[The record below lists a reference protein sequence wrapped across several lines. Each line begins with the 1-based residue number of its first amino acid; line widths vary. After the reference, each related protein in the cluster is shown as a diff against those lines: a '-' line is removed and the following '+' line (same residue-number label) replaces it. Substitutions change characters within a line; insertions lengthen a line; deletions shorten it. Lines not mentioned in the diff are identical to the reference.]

1 MEMEKRQIF
10 GKTVRIGD
18 GTFEWLLTEKLDGS
32 NLCFFKWDGS
42 VYVALRKN
50 IINLDDL
57 ADDPAYFE
65 AEKLYKGLEEWIEEH
80 YEDLDRQ
87 LLPGAAICGEWLGM
101 GQIKYPKDVF
111 TKQYYM
117 FAKARVDETAPL
129 RDVELT
135 RFNYDPEDF
144 HYVFR
149 DDAIPD
155 YIGVVPVVGRLRDTP
170 TADVLDGIYDTYA
183 ANANRPVEGIVVT
196 QKEVPDRRCK
206 YVRRKGGK
214 LTAHITAEEMKARKA
229 AGIARKQRHE
239 HQTNS

>member
-1 MEMEKRQIF
+1 MDFDTLCVSPGLMPEKEHKAMR
-10 GKTVRIGD
+10 D
-18 GTFEWLLTEKLDGS
+18 S
-32 NLCFFKWDGS
+32 
-42 VYVALRKN
+42 
-50 IINLDDL
+50 
-57 ADDPAYFE
+57 
-65 AEKLYKGLEEWIEEH
+65 LYKGLYDWLCEH
-80 YEDLDRQ
+80 GMDLYGQ
-87 LLPGAAICGEWLGM
+87 LDDGAAICGEWLGM
-101 GQIKYPKDVF
+101 GQIKYPQDVF
-111 TKQYYM
+111 PHQYYM
-117 FAKARVDETAPL
+117 FAKARIEETAPL
-129 RDVELT
+129 RDVELM

-170 TADVLDGIYDTYA
+170 TVDVLDGIYDIYA

-206 YVRRKGGK
+206 YVRMKGGK
-214 LTAHITAEEMKARKA
+214 LGAHITAEEMETRKA